1 MKIRKQVW
9 TKRAAVM
16 LSLVAVTLPMVTN
29 VTTASAKSKS
39 TNVATLLKPHQA
51 DYGYFVDT
59 YQHNTDSFKTPTTN
73 PVIGLV
79 SGFSNYW
86 ANDKAVDKDILNLNL
101 QKSAE
106 ITQNR
111 TEQES
116 TRSFLTDQQN
126 RQYATIRALGPYAP
140 AFIKNA
146 DAKTAISSMPSQ
158 PLPHHYKSK
167 KVTWASTTSQL
178 GPVVQLMNLTKD
190 SPFSGTNAVKHYFNF
205 VRPYRVSDTV
215 KPLPAL
221 VNSMAD
227 AAKDSYDFP
236 SGHTTGGFETS
247 LSLAYAFPQRFQ
259 ELATRG
265 SEVGADRVIAGRHT
279 PLAVMGGRMVG
290 TAITAA
296 TLNDTNNQAL
306 MKDAYQTAQ
315 SSALLGSKDANAS
328 DDFSDYEKNRQDY
341 RYRMTYG
348 FDQTGDTHQAMRV
361 PKGAEV
367 LLKTRLPY
375 LNDTQRRAV
384 LFTTGMPSGYPIMD
398 DAEGWGRLDLFS
410 AANGYGALLDNV
422 KVNMNAKKGTFNAK
436 DTWKNNISG
445 TGHLTKTGTGQL
457 TLSGA
462 NKYSGGTTLQGGT
475 LQISN
480 TKGLGAGNVKLTKG
494 NLKLATTQV
503 TIRGQFQQAKS
514 GKLTLS
520 RASHLTIKKNA
531 KLNGTLKLTQGHL
544 KKGAKL
550 ITYKK
555 HTGKFKHVQG
565 LPKGWHVVYTK
576 HAVKLA
582 K

>member
-1 MKIRKQVW
+1 MKTRQHIW
-9 TKRAAVM
+9 TRRAAAM
-16 LSLVAVTLPMVTN
+16 ISLVAVTLPMVTN
-29 VTTASAKSKS
+29 VTTASAKAKQPD
-39 TNVATLLKPHQA
+39 VAALLKPHKA
-51 DYGYFVDT
+51 NYGYFVDT
-59 YQHNTDSFKTPTTN
+59 YQHNTDDFKTPTTN

-79 SGFSNYW
+79 DGFSNYW
-86 ANDKAVDKDILNLNL
+86 SDGKAVDKDILNLNL
-101 QKSAE
+101 QKTAE

-111 TEQES
+111 TPSDS

-146 DAKTAISSMPSQ
+146 DAKTAISSMPDQ

-167 KVTWASTTSQL
+167 KVTWASPQSPL

-205 VRPYRVSDTV
+205 VRPYRISDTV

-265 SEVGADRVIAGRHT
+265 SEVGFDRVVAGRHT
-279 PLAVMGGRMVG
+279 PLAVMGGRLVG

-296 TLNDTNNQAL
+296 TLADSNNQTL
-306 MKDAYQTAQ
+306 MKDAYQSAQ
-315 SSALLGSKDANAS
+315 SAALLGSKDNNAS
-328 DDFSDYEKNRQDY
+328 DDFSDYEKNREDY

-348 FDQTGDTHQAMRV
+348 FEQSGDTHQAMRV

-375 LNDTQRRAV
+375 LNATQRRAV
-384 LFTTGMPSGYPIMD
+384 LLTTGMPSGYPVMD

-410 AANGYGALLDNV
+410 AANGYGAFLNNV

-436 DTWKNNISG
+436 DTWKNQISG
-445 TGHLTKTGTGQL
+445 TGKLTKAGTGQL

-462 NKYSGGTTLQGGT
+462 NTFSGGTVLQGGV
-475 LQISN
+475 LQVAN
-480 TKGLGAGNVKLTKG
+480 ATALGNGNVNLDKG
-494 NLKLATTQV
+494 NLNLAATKV
-503 TIRGQFQQAKS
+503 TVRGQFQQ
-514 GKLTLS
+514 GKKGQLTLS
-520 RASHLTIKKNA
+520 RAGHLTIKKTA
-531 KLNGTLKLTQGHL
+531 KLNGTLKLTKGDL

-565 LPKGWHVVYTK
+565 LPKGWHVTYTQ
-576 HAVKLA
+576 HAVKLV

>member
-1 MKIRKQVW
+1 MKTRQHIW
-9 TKRAAVM
+9 TRRAAAM

-29 VTTASAKSKS
+29 VTTASAKAKPD
-39 TNVATLLKPHQA
+39 VAALLKPHKA
-51 DYGYFVDT
+51 NYGYFVDT
-59 YQHNTDSFKTPTTN
+59 YQHNTDDFKTPTTN

-79 SGFSNYW
+79 DGFSNYW
-86 ANDKAVDKDILNLNL
+86 SAGKAVDKDILNLNL
-101 QKSAE
+101 QKTAE

-111 TEQES
+111 TPSDS

-146 DAKTAISSMPSQ
+146 DAKTAISSMPDQ

-167 KVTWASTTSQL
+167 KVTWASPESQL

-190 SPFSGTNAVKHYFNF
+190 SPFSGTNAVKHYFDF

-265 SEVGADRVIAGRHT
+265 SEVGFDRVIAGRHT
-279 PLAVMGGRMVG
+279 PLAVMGGRLVG

-296 TLNDTNNQAL
+296 TLSDSNNQTL
-306 MKDAYQTAQ
+306 MKDAYQSAQ
-315 SSALLGSKDANAS
+315 SVALLGSKDTNAS
-328 DDFSDYEKNRQDY
+328 DDFSDYEKNREDY

-348 FDQTGDTHQAMRV
+348 FEQSGDTHQAMRV

-375 LNDTQRRAV
+375 LNATQRRAV
-384 LFTTGMPSGYPIMD
+384 LLTTGMPSGYPVMD

-410 AANGYGALLDNV
+410 AANGYGAFLNNV

-436 DTWKNNISG
+436 DTWKNAISG
-445 TGHLTKTGTGQL
+445 TGKLTKAGTGQL

-462 NKYSGGTTLQGGT
+462 NTFSGGTVLQGGT
-475 LQISN
+475 LQVAN
-480 TKGLGAGNVKLTKG
+480 TAALGTGTVNLTKG
-494 NLKLATTQV
+494 NLKLAATKV
-503 TIRGQFQQAKS
+503 TVRGQFQQ
-514 GKLTLS
+514 GKKAQLTLS
-520 RASHLTIKKNA
+520 RAGHLTIKKTA
-531 KLNGTLKLTQGHL
+531 KLNGTLKLTKGDL

-565 LPKGWHVVYTK
+565 LPKGWHVTYTQ